1 MKLENNRKH
10 FFRWDAGCFLILEEP
25 ADRVDFSVTDSEKVY
40 CVAPEAGRVR
50 VPDECLQLDG
60 ALEVYAVAVDAEG
73 QQTRTYHTF
82 PILPRRK
89 PDDYVYTPGE
99 YSSYY
104 RLSEEVKTKLTCPA
118 GGEPGQILTKTSDGV
133 AWTHSGGGGAGT
145 TFFPHIS
152 EDGILTWDN
161 ELGLPNP
168 EPVDLRGGVG
178 EDGFSPTIA
187 VEAVAEGLLLTITNR
202 DGVNEVIL
210 PKGIAGGEGQ
220 SGATFTPH
228 LSDDGV
234 LSWTNDKGL
243 TNPAPICLRG
253 SDGAPGQPGPQGVPG
268 ETGPVGQT
276 GAPGADGY
284 SPQKGVDYFTAE
296 DIARIRSGLLSV
308 SGGTLSGAL
317 DMGGN
322 SLKSI
327 AFPIDST
334 DGASK
339 EYVDRMRLI
348 FQNVSVPASAFV
360 SDATYGDY
368 PFKANIALKGALA
381 SMIPE
386 VVFPMVDYGY
396 APICASYNGG
406 VSVYTDS
413 APEDTTVFPTII
425 LWRGDSV

>member
-1 MKLENNRKH
+1 MKLENNRKQ
-10 FFRWDAGCFLILEEP
+10 FYQWDAGCFLHLEEP
-25 ADRVDFSVTDSEKVY
+25 ADRVDFSVTDTDMVY
-40 CVAPEAGRVR
+40 SVLPENGRVR
-50 VPDECLQLDG
+50 IPDVCLQHDGTLD
-60 ALEVYAVAVDAEG
+60 VYAVSVDAES
-73 QQTRTYHTF
+73 QQTRTHHAF
-82 PILPRRK
+82 PVLPRKK
-89 PDDYVYTPGE
+89 PDDYVYTPSE

-104 RLSEEVKTKLTCPA
+104 RLSELLNQKLTCPA
-118 GGEPGQILTKTSDGV
+118 GGEPGQILTKTAEGA
-133 AWTHSGGGGAGT
+133 AWTYSGGGSAGT

-152 EDGILTWDN
+152 EEGVLTWSN

-178 EDGFSPTIA
+178 EDGFTPTIS
-187 VEAVAEGLLLTITNR
+187 VEAVEDGLLLTIINR

-243 TNPAPICLRG
+243 SNPAAVSLRG
-253 SDGAPGQPGPQGVPG
+253 LDGAPGQPGPQGTPG
-268 ETGPVGQT
+268 ETGPMGQT

-284 SPQKGVDYFTAE
+284 TPQKGVDYFTDE
-296 DIARIRSGLLSV
+296 DIAQIRNGLLPC
-308 SGGTLSGAL
+308 SGGTLNGSL

-322 SLKSI
+322 RLKNM
-327 AFPIDST
+327 AVPVDST

-339 EYVDRMRLI
+339 EYVDGMRLI
-348 FQNVSVPASAFV
+348 FHEISVPASAFV
-360 SDATYGDY
+360 SDASYADY
-368 PFKANIALKGALA
+368 PYKANIALAGALA

-386 VVFPMVDYGY
+386 VIFPITDFAY
-396 APICASYNGG
+396 APVCASYNGG

-413 APEDTTVFPTII
+413 VPDSTTVFPTII

>member
-50 VPDECLQLDG
+50 VPDECLQRDG
-60 ALEVYAVAVDAEG
+60 TLEVYAVAVDAVG
-73 QQTRTYHTF
+73 QQTYTYHTF
-82 PILPRRK
+82 PILPRCK

-99 YSSYY
+99 YSSYQ
-104 RLSEEVKTKLTCPA
+104 RLSEEVKKKLTCPD
-118 GGEPGQILTKTSDGV
+118 GGEPGQILTKTAEGV
-133 AWTHSGGGGAGT
+133 AWTYSAGGGAGT

-152 EDGILTWDN
+152 GDGILTWEN

-168 EPVDLRGGVG
+168 EPVDLKGGVG
-178 EDGFSPTIA
+178 EDGFTPTIS
-187 VEAVAEGLLLTITNR
+187 VEAVEDGLLLTITNR
-202 DGVNEVIL
+202 DGVNAVIL

-243 TNPAPICLRG
+243 SNPAPICLRG
-253 SDGAPGQPGPQGVPG
+253 NDGAPGEPGPRGLPG
-268 ETGPVGQT
+268 ETGPAGQT
-276 GAPGADGY
+276 GAPGADGHT
-284 SPQKGVDYFTAE
+284 PQKGVDYFTAE
-296 DIARIRSGLLSV
+296 EIAQIRSGLLPSI
-308 SGGTLSGAL
+308 GGTLSGAL

-322 SLKSI
+322 GLKNMGM
-327 AFPIDST
+327 PVDSA

-339 EYVDRMRLI
+339 EYVDGMRLI
-348 FQNVSVPASAFV
+348 FQNVSVPASAFLP
-360 SDATYGDY
+360 DATYEDFPY
-368 PFKANIALKGALA
+368 KANIALQGVLS

-386 VVFPMVDYGY
+386 VIFPIVDFSY
-396 APICASYNGG
+396 APVCESYNGG

-413 APEDTTVFPTII
+413 IPETTTAFPTII